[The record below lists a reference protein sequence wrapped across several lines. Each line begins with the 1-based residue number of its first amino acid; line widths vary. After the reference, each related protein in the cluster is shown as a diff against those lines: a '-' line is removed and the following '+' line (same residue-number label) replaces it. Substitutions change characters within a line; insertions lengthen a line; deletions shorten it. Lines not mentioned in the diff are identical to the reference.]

1 MSTPNPKNLIV
12 ILGPTASGKTELVLA
27 LAKKFGG
34 EIVSADSRQIYKGM
48 DIGTA
53 KPFCSPVSFPQ
64 KRESNSVILERAI
77 AGSKAIE
84 SLSLRGA
91 KPPLAAERRGNLII
105 PHHLINIIRPD
116 QDFTLAQYKKLA
128 IKTIK
133 DIQKRGKIPFLVGG
147 TGLYIQAIV
156 DNLKIP
162 QVKPDKK
169 LRQKLEK
176 LTEKQ
181 LFQKLKK
188 IDPAALDFIDPNNKR
203 RLIRALEVCLLTK
216 KPLSQQRKKGKK
228 LFDVLQIGIKTSKEE
243 LKKRIEQ
250 RTEKMIEMGLVNEVK
265 NLLKKY
271 SPDLPALSGIG
282 YQEIIQYLLSLREA
296 KRRGNLTPSCHS
308 RESGNPD
315 LTQAQQ
321 LINLR
326 TYQYA
331 KRQMTWFKRDKRIKW
346 VENDKEAEKLVRDF
360 LS

>member
-1 MSTPNPKNLIV
+1 MSTAKPKLIV
-12 ILGPTASGKTELVLA
+12 ILGPTASGKTELALA
-27 LAKKFGG
+27 LAKKFGS
-34 EIVSADSRQIYKGM
+34 EIVSADSRQIYKEM
-48 DIGTA
+48 NIGTA
-53 KPFCSPVSFPQ
+53 KPFCFPVSFPPARHASQ
-64 KRESNSVILERAI
+64 GEAGRRKRES
-77 AGSKAIE
+77 

-91 KPPLAAERRGNLII
+91 RSPLAAERQSNLVI

-116 QDFTLAQYKKLA
+116 QDFTLSQYQKLA

-133 DIQKRGKIPFLVGG
+133 DIQKQGKIPFLVGG
-147 TGLYIQAIV
+147 TGLYIKSIV

-188 IDPAALDFIDPNNKR
+188 IDPAVLDFIDPNNKR

-216 KPLSQQRKKGKK
+216 KPFSQQREKGEE
-228 LFDVLQIGIKTSKEE
+228 LFDVLQIGLKISKEE

-250 RTEKMIEMGLVNEVK
+250 RTEKMLEAGLVDEVK

-271 SPDLPALSGIG
+271 SPDLPSMSGIG
-282 YQEIIQYLLSLREA
+282 YREIIQYLLSSQKAAPFLSLRGAPPLTGRRSNLASSDLSQA
-296 KRRGNLTPSCHS
+296 K
-308 RESGNPD
+308 
-315 LTQAQQ
+315 Q
-321 LINLR
+321 LIIQR

-331 KRQMTWFKRDKRIKW
+331 KRQMTWFKKDKRIKW
-346 VENDKEAEKLVRDF
+346 IKNSKEAEKLVRKFID
-360 LS
+360 